1 MCAMIDGFWFIYLS
15 LHVFQPEG
23 EGGVMDKMAA
33 EGHDETKV
41 PMDQYFGHEDYD
53 QYAEG
58 EP

>member
-1 MCAMIDGFWFIYLS
+1 MR
-15 LHVFQPEG
+15 VFQPEG

>member
-1 MCAMIDGFWFIYLS
+1 MCAMIDGFCLS
-15 LHVFQPEG
+15 VSVCVFQPEG